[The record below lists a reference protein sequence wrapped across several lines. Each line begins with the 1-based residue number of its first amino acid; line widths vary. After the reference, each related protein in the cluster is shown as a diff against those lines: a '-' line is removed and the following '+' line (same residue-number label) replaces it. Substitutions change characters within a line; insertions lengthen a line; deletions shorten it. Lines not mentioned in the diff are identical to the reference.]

1 MNKTYTTKLTYSIDE
16 DLMIELPDEI
26 VDSLGWTNDDVLI
39 WTDNFDGSFTIKKVD
54 KITF

>member
-26 VDSLGWTNDDVLI
+26 VDSLGWTIDDVLI